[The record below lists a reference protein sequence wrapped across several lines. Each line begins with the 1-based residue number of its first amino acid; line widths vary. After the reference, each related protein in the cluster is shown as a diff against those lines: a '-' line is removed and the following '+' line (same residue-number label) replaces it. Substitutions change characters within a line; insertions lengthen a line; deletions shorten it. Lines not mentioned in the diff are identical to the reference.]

1 MLIFS
6 TKLYVKK
13 ELTNEQFID
22 MVINWAAG
30 SPNYSFAGLAWNH
43 KDEYTVESENK
54 AQKLTILNY
63 NETILVR
70 LINRNRKIIWTNEY
84 VLTSRDGKR
93 ILSVQLYN
101 DAEDVSAKLPNTF
114 KCPRLLKTI
123 IKDGYGDLDNN
134 LDTNDK
140 SLIITNEN
148 IDIIRNIILD
158 KNEYMMPVVYVTST
172 IFNSEFLLNYEELA
186 KDLAGVAHVLVE
198 KDNTITKSLKET
210 TESRNP
216 YDAGVQI
223 YFCKGS
229 SQRLLPSYFRNRE
242 EFRKE
247 VANAVFRR
255 LILSK
260 IDDDLSFSKIHISKV
275 IENGK
280 RNEEYNA
287 DVIKLYENELKAKEN
302 DLEARNNQIQELEA
316 KISTMQSKILYL
328 EQRVS
333 GSGDKKINEGLF
345 LLSQE
350 YDLYECEQ
358 KDIVLQILKNE
369 HRKMGGDA
377 NQRSTRKYHI
387 LESIIQNNKMC
398 NNSSE
403 IISQIRRIFS
413 GDLKLTSAMRRD
425 LGNLGFRIEER
436 VHYRLTYK
444 DDERYAFTMSK
455 TSSDKRAAKNL
466 RSEILKMLFC
476 EKD

>member
-13 ELTNEQFID
+13 ELTNECFID
-22 MVINWAAG
+22 MVIQWAAG
-30 SPNYSFAGLAWNH
+30 SPNYSFSGLAWNNEE
-43 KDEYTVESENK
+43 EYTVESEDK

-101 DAEDVSAKLPNTF
+101 DAEDVSAKMPNTF

-123 IKDGYGDLDNN
+123 IKDGYGDLDNG

-140 SLIITNEN
+140 CLIITKEN
-148 IDIIRNIILD
+148 IDIIKNIILD
-158 KNEYMMPVVYVTST
+158 NNEYMMPVVYVTST
-172 IFNSEFLLNYEELA
+172 IFNSEFLLNYEDLA

-198 KDNTITKSLKET
+198 KDNTITKKLRSET
-210 TESRNP
+210 EGHNP

-229 SQRLLPSYFRNRE
+229 SQRLLPSYFINGE
-242 EFRKE
+242 DFRKE
-247 VANAVFRR
+247 VSNAVFRR

-280 RNEEYNA
+280 RNEKYN
-287 DVIKLYENELKAKEN
+287 VELNKLFEDELKAKEN
-302 DLEARNNQIQELEA
+302 DLEARKHHIQELEA
-316 KISTMQSKILYL
+316 KISTMQSKIMHL

-333 GSGDKKINEGLF
+333 GSGDKKINDGLI

-350 YDLYECEQ
+350 YDLYEGEQ
-358 KDIVLQILKNE
+358 KDTILKILKNE
-369 HRKMGGDA
+369 HRKMGGNA
-377 NQRSTRKYHI
+377 NQKSTRKYHI
-387 LESIIQNNKMC
+387 IQSIIQNNEMC
-398 NNSSE
+398 DKSSE
-403 IISQIRRIFS
+403 IASEIRRIFS

-476 EKD
+476 ENN